1 MVAYRESGRVRV
13 LVLEEG
19 GRRRR
24 EEGRRERV
32 CEVYSIRN
40 EKMHD
45 DLTTF
50 QKYKPGMFV
59 PLWLLFRGSSFVGFP
74 YLKSVWERTELAH
87 LT

>member
-1 MVAYRESGRVRV
+1 M
-13 LVLEEG
+13 
-19 GRRRR
+19 
-24 EEGRRERV
+24 RV